1 MLVFA
6 DTGSFRV
13 ASGVA
18 NMNRAQIGR
27 PFLEAMALIILLAG
41 WLLPNPVRAVAGDA
55 PDSVALAKAFLKEYV
70 LSEFVEITPGKGKFP
85 AMFVMGDSGLE
96 NSKPAHEVRLASR
109 FWMAK
114 TEVPQ
119 HLYTVVMGKD
129 PSRWKG
135 PRNSAE
141 LFTFGDANEFCRRL
155 TELLRSAELLP
166 ADEEIRLP
174 TEAEWEYCCRAGTTT
189 AYSFGDT
196 AVRPDDTGNQASLLN
211 DFGWHTGNAAG
222 NDPPAGAKK
231 PNAWGLYD
239 MHGYL
244 WEFVADGWHDNYEGA
259 PADGSAWK
267 SDDPKGRLVVRGG
280 SWKDRFDKLQSSSR
294 RAVTPETADDA
305 IGFRCVRAKIAK
317 LNVHPE

>member
-1 MLVFA
+1 
-6 DTGSFRV
+6 
-13 ASGVA
+13 
-18 NMNRAQIGR
+18 MNRAQASGL
-27 PFLEAMALIILLAG
+27 FLQILVLIILLAG
-41 WLLPNPVRAVAGDA
+41 WLLPCPARTIAGDA
-55 PDSVALAKAFLKEYV
+55 ADSSLAKAFLKEYV

-85 AMFVMGDSGLE
+85 PTFVMGDPAGPE

-119 HLYTVVMGKD
+119 HLYSVVMGKD

-141 LFTFGDANEFCRRL
+141 LFTFADANEFCRRL
-155 TELLRSAELLP
+155 TELLHQAELLP

-189 AYSFGDT
+189 AYSFGTT
-196 AVRPDDTGNQASLLN
+196 AVRPDDTGNQASVLN

-244 WEFVADGWHDNYEGA
+244 WEFVADGWHDSYEGA

-267 SDDPKGRLVVRGG
+267 VDAPKGQHVVRGG
-280 SWKDRFDKLQSSSR
+280 SWKDRFDKLQSTSR
-294 RAVTPETADDA
+294 RAVAPETVDDA

-317 LNVHPE
+317 

>member
-1 MLVFA
+1 
-6 DTGSFRV
+6 
-13 ASGVA
+13 
-18 NMNRAQIGR
+18 MNRAQASG
-27 PFLEAMALIILLAG
+27 PFLQMLVFFSLAAG
-41 WLLPNPVRAVAGDA
+41 LFLWTTRTIAGDDA
-55 PDSVALAKAFLKEYV
+55 DSGLAKAFLREYV
-70 LSEFVEITPGKGKFP
+70 LSEFVEITPGKGKHP
-85 AMFVMGDSGLE
+85 ATFVMGDPDGPE

-109 FWMAK
+109 FWMQK

-119 HLYTVVMGKD
+119 HLYSVVMGND

-141 LFTFGDANEFCRRL
+141 LFTFADANEFCRRL
-155 TELLRSAELLP
+155 TGLLHQAELLP

-189 AYSFGDT
+189 PYSFGAT
-196 AVRPDDTGNQASLLN
+196 AVRAEDTGDQAGVLN

-244 WEFVADGWHDNYEGA
+244 WEFVADGWHDDYKGA

-267 SDDPKGRLVVRGG
+267 SDDPDGRRVVRGG
-280 SWKDRFDKLQSSSR
+280 SWKDRFDKLQSTSR
-294 RAVTPETADDA
+294 RAVAPETVDDA
-305 IGFRCVRAKIAK
+305 IGFRCVRAKIAR
-317 LNVHPE
+317 